1 MDGFSIYA
9 AYSKRELSGS
19 LSISFYVRPIVL
31 DPPFDVLKEFEFP
44 TRLNEYSEER
54 RNGVTIIVGLIDG
67 FTLICGS
74 GAAARFCCIWL
85 GPWRFVV

>member
-1 MDGFSIYA
+1 MA
-9 AYSKRELSGS
+9 S
-19 LSISFYVRPIVL
+19 LFVQPIAKESSVALFLFLFYVRPIVL